1 MSKRRASIPAG
12 QFAFSFEPPIPARNE
27 ADLAGLD
34 AIVAATV
41 ARMLKED
48 ERKRPV
54 IAAEMSALLDD
65 PVSSAM
71 LDGYA
76 SEARH
81 RVNISASRLFA
92 LTAVSERFDLYD
104 RLMRRIGAS
113 VLVGNEI
120 LAAELG
126 HIDRQMAALKARRR
140 SIEAATPMIDDRSR
154 AK

>member
-12 QFAFSFEPPIPARNE
+12 QFAFSFDPPAPARNE

-41 ARMLKED
+41 SRMLEGH
-48 ERKRPV
+48 KRPV
-54 IAAEMSALLDD
+54 VAAEMSMLLSTN
-65 PVSSAM
+65 VSWQM
-71 LDGYA
+71 LDGYS
-76 SEARH
+76 SEARDQ
-81 RVNISASRLFA
+81 VNISASRLLA
-92 LTAVSERFDLYD
+92 LVAVTDRFDLLD
-104 RLMRRIGAS
+104 SLVRRIGAS

-140 SIEAATPMIDDRSR
+140 SIEAATPIIERNSRS
-154 AK
+154 

>member
-12 QFAFSFEPPIPARNE
+12 QFAFSFEPPAPARNE

-48 ERKRPV
+48 DRKRPV
-54 IAAEMSALLDD
+54 IAAEMSALLATS
-65 PVSSAM
+65 VSALM

-76 SEARH
+76 SEAREQ
-81 RVNISASRLFA
+81 VNISAARLLA
-92 LTAVSERFDLYD
+92 LVAVTDRFDLLD
-104 RLMRRIGAS
+104 SLVRRIGAS

-140 SIEAATPMIDDRSR
+140 SIESATPIIERKPRS
-154 AK
+154 

>member
-12 QFAFSFEPPIPARNE
+12 QFAFSFEPPAPARNE

-54 IAAEMSALLDD
+54 IAAEMSALLATS
-65 PVSSAM
+65 VSGLM

-76 SEARH
+76 SEAREQ
-81 RVNISASRLFA
+81 VNISAARLLA
-92 LTAVSERFDLYD
+92 LVAVTDRFDLLD
-104 RLMRRIGAS
+104 SLVRRIGAS

-140 SIEAATPMIDDRSR
+140 SIESATPIIERKPRS
-154 AK
+154 

>member
-12 QFAFSFEPPIPARNE
+12 QFAFSFEPPAPARNE

-48 ERKRPV
+48 DRKRPV
-54 IAAEMSALLDD
+54 IAAEMSALLATG
-65 PVSSAM
+65 VSALM

-76 SEARH
+76 SEAREH
-81 RVNISASRLFA
+81 VNISAARLLA
-92 LTAVSERFDLYD
+92 LVAVTDRFDLLD
-104 RLMRRIGAS
+104 SLVRRIGAS

-140 SIEAATPMIDDRSR
+140 SIEAATPIIERKPRS
-154 AK
+154 

>member
-1 MSKRRASIPAG
+1 VSKRRALIPAG
-12 QFAFSFEPPIPARNE
+12 QFAFSFEPPAPARNA

-48 ERKRPV
+48 ERSRPV
-54 IAAEMSALLDD
+54 IAAEMTALLDAS
-65 PVSSAM
+65 VSSGM

-76 SEARH
+76 SEARD
-81 RVNISASRLFA
+81 RVNISASRLLA
-92 LTAVSERFDLYD
+92 LTAVTERFDLYD
-104 RLMRRIGAS
+104 GLMRRIGAS

-126 HIDRQMAALKARRR
+126 HIDRQLAALKARRR
-140 SIEAATPMIDDRSR
+140 SIESATPIIDRSQT
-154 AK
+154 K